1 MGAQV
6 AMENE
11 ASIVS
16 SEVSGAEISGHEV
29 TISSVEA
36 IADQMENK
44 TSELSADADV
54 RTNWTVEEIE
64 ALYELPLMDLLF
76 RAQTMHRKYFDPNKV
91 QLSTLLNIKEG
102 GCAED
107 CKYCSQSS
115 RYSTDV
121 GASKLMD
128 KDTVLEYA
136 KKAQAN
142 GSGRFCMGA
151 AWRNVKDR
159 DIGKIAEI
167 VTAVKD
173 LGMETCMTLGM
184 LNRDQADSLKEAGLD
199 YYNHNIDTSPEYYPE
214 VITTRSFDDRI
225 ETLGNVREAGLNVC
239 SGGIIGMGEE
249 RKDRVGLLMALAN
262 LPKHPGS
269 VPINMLVP
277 VKGTPFGD
285 MKRLDSFEMVRTVA
299 VARLMMPKSYVRLS
313 AGRRSLGDEGQAL
326 CFMAGANSIFYG
338 DKLLTTANPEENEDM
353 ALFERLGLKT
363 EQKGV
368 VVEQQHEAP
377 RGCGSPDCGCI

>member
-1 MGAQV
+1 
-6 AMENE
+6 MENE
-11 ASIVS
+11 SRITDSRHTDAPVTTQ
-16 SEVSGAEISGHEV
+16 VMMDTLAAEDAV
-29 TISSVEA
+29 T
-36 IADQMENK
+36 
-44 TSELSADADV
+44 SATGDL
-54 RTNWTVEEIE
+54 RTNWTREEIE
-64 ALYELPLMDLLF
+64 ALYDLPLMDLLF

-91 QLSTLLNIKEG
+91 QLSTLLNIKQG

-115 RYSTDV
+115 RYQTDV

-128 KDTVLEYA
+128 KDSVVEYA
-136 KKAQAN
+136 KKAKAN

-159 DIGKIAEI
+159 DIDKIAEI

-225 ETLGNVREAGLNVC
+225 ETLSHVRDAGLNVC

-285 MKRLDSFEMVRTVA
+285 MQRIDSFEMVRTVA

-353 ALFERLGLKT
+353 ALFARLGLQT
-363 EQKGV
+363 EHKGA
-368 VVEQQHEAP
+368 VVEHKEEPP
-377 RGCGSPDCGCI
+377 RGCGSPDCGCV

>member
-1 MGAQV
+1 MEV
-6 AMENE
+6 KSIMENE
-11 ASIVS
+11 VDIMT
-16 SEVSGAEISGHEV
+16 SEATPHSV
-29 TISSVEA
+29 TISSVEVSSDEA
-36 IADQMENK
+36 K
-44 TSELSADADV
+44 TSNDADMKSTDV
-54 RTNWTVEEIE
+54 RYNWTREEIE
-64 ALYELPLMDLLF
+64 ALYDLPMMDLLF
-76 RAQTMHRKYFDPNKV
+76 RSQTMHRKYFDPNKV

-115 RYSTDV
+115 RYKTDV

-128 KDTVLEYA
+128 KDTVVEYA
-136 KKAQAN
+136 KKAKAN

-159 DIGKIAEI
+159 DIDKISEI

-184 LNRDQADSLKEAGLD
+184 LNKDQADNLKEAGLD

-214 VITTRSFDDRI
+214 VITTRSFEDRI
-225 ETLGNVREAGLNVC
+225 ETLGNVRDAGLNVC

-285 MKRLDSFEMVRTVA
+285 MQRIDSFEMIRTVA

-313 AGRRSLGDEGQAL
+313 AGRRSLGDEGQAM

-353 ALFERLGLKT
+353 ALFARLGLET
-363 EQKGV
+363 EQKGA
-368 VVEQQHEAP
+368 VVERNHEAP
-377 RGCGSPDCGCI
+377 RGCGSPDCGCV